1 MPTTTRIEE
10 AASRQL
16 ARAVAVER
24 VAARSGLMPPLHTRD
39 EEESYHVLEGELTFY
54 VGGDAVRAGS
64 GDRVVAP
71 RGARRTFR
79 VESERARWLVVTR
92 VRSVERFEDFGRALA
107 RSASGWPSAEEAAT
121 VAAIGAANGIE
132 VLGPP
137 GSLPSER

>member
-1 MPTTTRIEE
+1 MPTTTQTEE
-10 AASRQL
+10 TAQRRL

-24 VAARSGLMPPLHTRD
+24 AASRAGLMPPLHARD
-39 EEESYHVLEGELTFY
+39 EDESYHVLEGELTFY
-54 VGGDAVRAGS
+54 VGDDTVRAGS

-71 RGARRTFR
+71 RGVPRTFR

-107 RSASGWPSAEEAAT
+107 RPVPGWPSADEAAT
-121 VAAIGAANGIE
+121 VTAIGAANGIE

-137 GSLPSER
+137 GSLPSKR